1 MLHTLM
7 KSPFE
12 TNISLLISMLKKS
25 DDFLALQDG
34 VLIGLKDNIFLKSII
49 ISSVKLYLIKEDVYA
64 RGIHKN
70 ISKKFVLIS
79 YIHFVSLTLKHKKQM
94 TW

>member
-12 TNISLLISMLKKS
+12 TNISLIISMLKKS

-34 VLIGLKDNIFLKSII
+34 VLIALQGNIFLKSII
-49 ISSVKLYLIKEDVYA
+49 MSSVKLYLIKEDVYA
-64 RGIHKN
+64 RGIHKK
-70 ISKKFVLIS
+70 ISSEFILIS

>member
-7 KSPFE
+7 KSPFSSNITLL
-12 TNISLLISMLKKS
+12 TNMLKTS

-34 VLIGLKDNIFLKSII
+34 VLIALIDNIFLKNII
-49 ISSVKLYLIKEDVYA
+49 MSSAKLYLIKEDVYA

-70 ISKKFVLIS
+70 ISNKFVLIS
-79 YIHFVSLTLKHKKQM
+79 YIHFVSLTLKHKQQM

>member
-1 MLHTLM
+1 M

-12 TNISLLISMLKKS
+12 TNISFLISMLKKS

-34 VLIGLKDNIFLKSII
+34 VLIALADNIFLKSIVL
-49 ISSVKLYLIKEDVYA
+49 SPVKLYLIKEDVYA

-70 ISKKFVLIS
+70 ISSEFVLIS

>member
-12 TNISLLISMLKKS
+12 TDMTLCLSMLKKS

-34 VLIGLKDNIFLKSII
+34 VLIALKNNIFLKDII
-49 ISSVKLYLIKEDVYA
+49 ISSARLHLLKEDVYA
-64 RGIHKN
+64 RGIDKK
-70 ISKKFVLIS
+70 ISSAFFLIS
-79 YIHFVSLTLKHKKQM
+79 YACFISLTVKHKNQM
-94 TW
+94 NW

>member
-1 MLHTLM
+1 M
-7 KSPFE
+7 KSPFSSNITLL
-12 TNISLLISMLKKS
+12 TNMLKTS

-34 VLIGLKDNIFLKSII
+34 VLIALIDNIFLKNII
-49 ISSVKLYLIKEDVYA
+49 MSSAKLYLIKEDVYA

-70 ISKKFVLIS
+70 ISNKFVLIS
-79 YIHFVSLTLKHKKQM
+79 YIHFVSLTLKHKQQM

>member
-12 TNISLLISMLKKS
+12 INVAFLISMLKKS

-34 VLIGLKDNIFLKSII
+34 VLIALKDNIFLKSII
-49 ISSVKLYLIKEDVYA
+49 LSPVRLYLIKEDVYA
-64 RGIHKN
+64 RGIHQN
-70 ISKKFVLIS
+70 ISSEFILIS
-79 YIHFVSLTLKHKKQM
+79 YIHFVSLTFKHKKQM

>member
-1 MLHTLM
+1 M

-12 TNISLLISMLKKS
+12 ANISLLISMLKTS

-34 VLIGLKDNIFLKSII
+34 VLIALKDNIFLKKII
-49 ISSVKLYLIKEDVYA
+49 MSSVKLYLIKEDVYA
-64 RGIHKN
+64 RGLHQN
-70 ISKKFVLIS
+70 ISSKFVLIS

>member
-1 MLHTLM
+1 M

-12 TNISLLISMLKKS
+12 TNISFFSGMLKKT

-34 VLIGLKDNIFLKSII
+34 VLIALIDNIFLKKITF
-49 ISSVKLYLIKEDVYA
+49 SSENLYVIKEDVYA

-70 ISKKFVLIS
+70 ISSSFILIS
-79 YIHFVSLTLKHKKQM
+79 YIDFVNLTLKNKKQII
-94 TW
+94 W

>member
-7 KSPFE
+7 KSPFD
-12 TNISLLISMLKKS
+12 TNISLIVSMLKKS

-34 VLIGLKDNIFLKSII
+34 VLIALKNNIFLKSII
-49 ISSVKLYLIKEDVYA
+49 LSSAKLYIIKEDVYA
-64 RGIHKN
+64 RGIHKH
-70 ISKKFVLIS
+70 ISSEFVLIS

>member
-12 TNISLLISMLKKS
+12 TNFSFFISMLKSS

-34 VLIGLKDNIFLKSII
+34 VLIALKNNIFLKSIVL
-49 ISSVKLYLIKEDVYA
+49 SSAKLYIIKEDVYA
-64 RGIHKN
+64 RGIHKH
-70 ISKKFVLIS
+70 ISTEFVPIS

>member
-1 MLHTLM
+1 M

-12 TNISLLISMLKKS
+12 TNVPLIINMLKKS

-34 VLIGLKDNIFLKSII
+34 VLIGLKNNIFLKSII
-49 ISSVKLYLIKEDVYA
+49 MSSVKLHLIKEDVYA
-64 RGIHKN
+64 RGIEKN
-70 ISKKFVLIS
+70 ISSKFILIS

>member
-12 TNISLLISMLKKS
+12 TNISLIISMLKKS

-34 VLIGLKDNIFLKSII
+34 VLIALKDNIFLKKII
-49 ISSVKLYLIKEDVYA
+49 MSSVKLYLIKEDVYA

-70 ISKKFVLIS
+70 ISNKFILIS

>member
-1 MLHTLM
+1 MLHVLM

-12 TNISLLISMLKKS
+12 TNFSLIMNMLKET

-34 VLIGLKDNIFLKSII
+34 VLIALIDNVFLKKLIC
-49 ISSVKLYLIKEDVYA
+49 SSAKLYIIREDVYA
-64 RGIHKN
+64 RGINKN
-70 ISKKFVLIS
+70 ISEKFTLIS
-79 YIHFVSLTLKHKKQM
+79 YIHFVSLTIKHKTQM

>member
-12 TNISLLISMLKKS
+12 INIDLVISMLRTS

-34 VLIGLKDNIFLKSII
+34 VLIGLKDNIFLKNIVM
-49 ISSVKLYLIKEDVYA
+49 SSAKLYIIKEDVYA

-70 ISKKFVLIS
+70 ISSKFILIS
-79 YIHFVSLTLKHKKQM
+79 YIHFVSLTLKHQKQM
-94 TW
+94 AW

>member
-12 TNISLLISMLKKS
+12 ANISLIVSMLKKS

-34 VLIGLKDNIFLKSII
+34 VLIALIDNIFLESMIL
-49 ISSVKLYLIKEDVYA
+49 SPARLYILKEDVYA

-79 YIHFVSLTLKHKKQM
+79 YIHFVSLTIKHKKQM

>member
-1 MLHTLM
+1 M

-12 TNISLLISMLKKS
+12 SNISLMISMLKKS

-34 VLIGLKDNIFLKSII
+34 VLIALKNNIFLKSII
-49 ISSVKLYLIKEDVYA
+49 ISSVKLHLIKEDVYA
-64 RGIHKN
+64 RGIHRN
-70 ISKKFVLIS
+70 ISNKFILIS

>member
-12 TNISLLISMLKKS
+12 TNISLVISMLKKS

-34 VLIGLKDNIFLKSII
+34 VLIALTGNIFLKSII
-49 ISSVKLYLIKEDVYA
+49 MSSAKLYIIKEDVYA

-70 ISKKFVLIS
+70 ISSSFVLIS

>member
-12 TNISLLISMLKKS
+12 TNVPLIINMLKKS

-34 VLIGLKDNIFLKSII
+34 VLIGLKNNIFLKSII
-49 ISSVKLYLIKEDVYA
+49 MSSVKLHLIKEDVYA
-64 RGIHKN
+64 RGIEKN
-70 ISKKFVLIS
+70 ISSKFILIS

>member
-12 TNISLLISMLKKS
+12 SNTSLMISMLKSS

-34 VLIGLKDNIFLKSII
+34 VLIALKNSVFLNNIVMSPAR
-49 ISSVKLYLIKEDVYA
+49 LYLLKEDVYA
-64 RGIHKN
+64 RGIYQY
-70 ISKKFVLIS
+70 ISNKFTLIS
-79 YIHFVSLTLKHKKQM
+79 YIHFVSLTIKHKQQM

>member
-12 TNISLLISMLKKS
+12 TNVSLIINMLKKS

-34 VLIGLKDNIFLKSII
+34 VLIGLKNNIFLKSII
-49 ISSVKLYLIKEDVYA
+49 MSSVKLYLIREDVYA
-64 RGIHKN
+64 RGIDKN
-70 ISKKFVLIS
+70 ISSKFILIS
-79 YIHFVSLTLKHKKQM
+79 YMHFVSLTLKHNKQM

>member
-1 MLHTLM
+1 M

-12 TNISLLISMLKKS
+12 TNISLIISMLKKS

-34 VLIGLKDNIFLKSII
+34 VLIALKDNIFLKKII
-49 ISSVKLYLIKEDVYA
+49 MSSVKLYLIKEDVYA

-70 ISKKFVLIS
+70 ISNKFILIS

>member
-1 MLHTLM
+1 M

-12 TNISLLISMLKKS
+12 TNVSLVISMLKKS

-34 VLIGLKDNIFLKSII
+34 VLIALKDNIFLKSII
-49 ISSVKLYLIKEDVYA
+49 MSPVKLYLIKEDVYA
-64 RGIHKN
+64 RGIRKN
-70 ISKKFVLIS
+70 ISREFILIN

>member
-1 MLHTLM
+1 M

-12 TNISLLISMLKKS
+12 TNMSLLTSMLKRS

-34 VLIGLKDNIFLKSII
+34 VLIALTNNIFLKNIVL
-49 ISSVKLYLIKEDVYA
+49 SSSKLYIIKEDVYA
-64 RGIHKN
+64 RGIHKH
-70 ISKKFVLIS
+70 ISSEFVLIS

-94 TW
+94 AW

>member
-12 TNISLLISMLKKS
+12 TNVSLFSSMLKKT

-34 VLIGLKDNIFLKSII
+34 VLIALIDNIFLKNII
-49 ISSVKLYLIKEDVYA
+49 FSSANLYAIKEDVYA

-70 ISKKFVLIS
+70 ISSDFILIS
-79 YIHFVSLTLKHKKQM
+79 YVHFVTLTLKNKKQM
-94 TW
+94 SW

>member
-12 TNISLLISMLKKS
+12 TNISFLISMLKKS

-34 VLIGLKDNIFLKSII
+34 VLIALADNIFLKSIVL
-49 ISSVKLYLIKEDVYA
+49 SPVKLYLIKEDVYA

-70 ISKKFVLIS
+70 ISSEFVLIS

>member
-1 MLHTLM
+1 M

-12 TNISLLISMLKKS
+12 TNINFLISMLKKS

-34 VLIGLKDNIFLKSII
+34 VLIGLKNNIFLTKMIR
-49 ISSVKLYLIKEDVYA
+49 SSVRLYLIKEDVYA

-70 ISKKFVLIS
+70 ISTNFRLIS
-79 YIHFVSLTLKHKKQM
+79 YIHFVSLTLNNKKQM
-94 TW
+94 NW

>member
-1 MLHTLM
+1 M

-12 TNISLLISMLKKS
+12 INVSFLISMLKKS

-34 VLIGLKDNIFLKSII
+34 VLIALTDNIFLKSIVL
-49 ISSVKLYLIKEDVYA
+49 SPVKLYLIKEDVYA

-70 ISKKFVLIS
+70 ISSKFVLIS

>member
-12 TNISLLISMLKKS
+12 TNISLIINMLKKS

-34 VLIGLKDNIFLKSII
+34 VLIGLKNNIFLKSII
-49 ISSVKLYLIKEDVYA
+49 MSSVKLYLIREDVYA
-64 RGIHKN
+64 RGINKN
-70 ISKKFVLIS
+70 ISSKFILIS
-79 YIHFVSLTLKHKKQM
+79 YMHFVSLTVKHKKQM

>member
-12 TNISLLISMLKKS
+12 TNISLIINMLKKS

-34 VLIGLKDNIFLKSII
+34 VLIGLKNNIFLKTII
-49 ISSVKLYLIKEDVYA
+49 MSSVKLYLIREDVYA
-64 RGIHKN
+64 RGINKN
-70 ISKKFVLIS
+70 ISSKFILIS
-79 YIHFVSLTLKHKKQM
+79 YMHFVSLTVKHKKQM